1 MNVFIQTEQVGGQ
14 FLEKNLDKFMK
25 KIKQVLVWRNDLKT
39 RKGKMAAQIGHA
51 TLKAILDLMRK
62 EGDTLVLDYKK
73 YDGLEEWINNK
84 FTKVC
89 VQCNSEQELDD
100 LYDKAKKANLICTM
114 IVDEG
119 LTEFNGVHT
128 KTCIAIGPGPEDEI
142 NKITGHLSLM

>member
-1 MNVFIQTEQVGGQ
+1 M
-14 FLEKNLDKFMK
+14 
-25 KIKQVLVWRNDLKT
+25 R
-39 RKGKMAAQIGHA
+39 RGKEIAQGSHA
-51 TLKAILDLMRK
+51 SLKAILDLMRK

-73 YDGLEEWINNK
+73 YEGLEQWIDSR

-100 LYDKAKKANLICTM
+100 LYNKAKNANLICTM
-114 IVDEG
+114 IIDEG